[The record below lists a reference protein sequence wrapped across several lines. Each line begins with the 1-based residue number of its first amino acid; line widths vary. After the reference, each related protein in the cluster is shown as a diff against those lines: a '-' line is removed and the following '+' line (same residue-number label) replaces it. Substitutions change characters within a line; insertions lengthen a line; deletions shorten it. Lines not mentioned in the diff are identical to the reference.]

1 MLRRAS
7 IAVAA
12 AGGSLLLAGAPVAR
26 ADDAAVQQVVMT
38 QEKKIAPDNKKLQ
51 SAIAHVSK
59 SNAGKAKTAITKV
72 TSDIT
77 GYRTALLKVQG
88 SSADVTKGR
97 KALLSALS
105 EQRSGLSKLKTAVT
119 KYQGGESEASVK
131 KSVTAAVKKLSQGQ
145 KDAVK
150 AAKLLGITG

>member
-1 MLRRAS
+1 MLIRAS

-12 AGGSLLLAGAPVAR
+12 GALLLAAAPVAR
-26 ADDAAVQQVVMT
+26 ADDAAVKQVVLT

-59 SNAGKAKTAITKV
+59 SNAGKAKTAITTV
-72 TSDIT
+72 TTDIT

-88 SSADVTKGR
+88 SSAKVTKGR
-97 KALLSALS
+97 KSLLTALS
-105 EQRSGLSKLKTAVT
+105 EQRSGLRMLKTAVA

-131 KSVTAAVKKLSQGQ
+131 QSVTSAVKKLSQGQ
-145 KDAVK
+145 KDAAK
-150 AAKLLGITG
+150 AAKLLGLTH